1 MRFSQKSYPL
11 YIFPPKVQLRNS
23 RKFGRLAGNRQTPLK
38 WLKQQDESPLNG
50 YLKTPVTGAKR
61 GKNDGKTGL

>member
-1 MRFSQKSYPL
+1 MHFSQKSYPL
-11 YIFPPKVQLRNS
+11 YTFPPKLQLRNS
-23 RKFGRLAGNRQTPLK
+23 RKFGRLARIRPLPLK